1 DKKHLNEKKS
11 NLDKKLELEK
21 NSFETSLNIIIKKVD
36 EFGFEESNIIDDR
49 SVYVKNLVGFV
60 DSSITQFE
68 NKYLFASSEV
78 EAIKENLR
86 NTENEIRD
94 IEIENKATGEYVEK
108 TENDIRVLM
117 NTHGFDDFEAV
128 KNSIVSDKMLL
139 SITREIDDFEKKT
152 SELRVR
158 HSDNIVKLNG
168 RNISDEELEKRKSSV
183 NLLKGEIEKEKNNK
197 SGLEAINRE
206 LQKNME
212 IARKISDELSKK
224 QIEKDNIDSLEKV
237 MRGNRFVEFLSK
249 IYLKNIVVDAS
260 KRLDKITNGRY
271 SLEID
276 SDYMFVV
283 RDNYNGGLR
292 RSADTLS
299 GGETF
304 LTSLSLA
311 LALSSQIQ
319 LKGSAPLEF
328 FFLDEGFGT
337 LDEELLDVVMESL
350 ENLKSSTLS
359 IGVISHMEEM
369 KNRMPVKLVVEVD
382 QVEMSSKVYIE

>member
-1 DKKHLNEKKS
+1 
-11 NLDKKLELEK
+11 
-21 NSFETSLNIIIKKVD
+21 
-36 EFGFEESNIIDDR
+36 
-49 SVYVKNLVGFV
+49 
-60 DSSITQFE
+60 
-68 NKYLFASSEV
+68 
-78 EAIKENLR
+78 
-86 NTENEIRD
+86 
-94 IEIENKATGEYVEK
+94 
-108 TENDIRVLM
+108 
-117 NTHGFDDFEAV
+117 
-128 KNSIVSDKMLL
+128 
-139 SITREIDDFEKKT
+139 
-152 SELRVR
+152 
-158 HSDNIVKLNG
+158 
-168 RNISDEELEKRKSSV
+168 
-183 NLLKGEIEKEKNNK
+183 
-197 SGLEAINRE
+197 
-206 LQKNME
+206 ME

-350 ENLKSSTLS
+350 ENLKSSSLS

-369 KNRMPVKLVVEVD
+369 KNRIPVKLVVEVD
-382 QVEMSSKVYIE
+382 QIEMSSKVYIE

>member
-1 DKKHLNEKKS
+1 
-11 NLDKKLELEK
+11 
-21 NSFETSLNIIIKKVD
+21 
-36 EFGFEESNIIDDR
+36 
-49 SVYVKNLVGFV
+49 
-60 DSSITQFE
+60 
-68 NKYLFASSEV
+68 
-78 EAIKENLR
+78 
-86 NTENEIRD
+86 

-108 TENDIRVLM
+108 TDNDIRVLM

-183 NLLKGEIEKEKNNK
+183 NLLKDEIEKEKNNK
-197 SGLEAINRE
+197 SGLEAIHRE

-249 IYLKNIVVDAS
+249 IYLKNIVADAS

-350 ENLKSSTLS
+350 ENLKSSILS